1 MKRLLAILMVILL
14 AASCVAC
21 GEGSTSDGK
30 KDDLKTSSSKLT
42 DTSEKMTVQSQMK

>member
-1 MKRLLAILMVILL
+1 MVILL

-30 KDDLKTSSSKLT
+30 KDNLKTSSSKLT